1 MGLVAERVRGI
12 YRRVAVVPLL
22 LLSARYFRYRS
33 DPARAKERL
42 LRATTLLPSCFR
54 AHLRLGALYL
64 EEHDFYHAKREF
76 LLARELN
83 PGKFR
88 RLYPLVTGATGDV
101 NINLFY
107 FPGYTDRE
115 LGADAP
121 ANFLREF
128 IGDPIGEAEPEEG
141 IRYGDFASYRE
152 FRKFQEMGPFREEET
167 GAPDWDELARQLT
180 EDESE

>member
-1 MGLVAERVRGI
+1 MGVVTDRLRAFYV
-12 YRRVAVVPLL
+12 RVAVVPFL

-33 DPARAKERL
+33 KPGRAKERL
-42 LRATTLLPSCFR
+42 LRATELVPSCFQ

-64 EEHDFYHAKREF
+64 TENDFYHAKREF

-115 LGADAP
+115 QAADAP
-121 ANFLREF
+121 ADFLREF
-128 IGDPIGEAEPEEG
+128 IGDPVEEAEPEEG
-141 IRYGDFASYRE
+141 IRFGDFASYRE
-152 FRKFQEMGPFREEET
+152 FRRFQEMGPFRADEIE
-167 GAPDWDELARQLT
+167 AVDWDELARQL
-180 EDESE
+180 SEEE

>member
-1 MGLVAERVRGI
+1 MGEVGARLAAA
-12 YRRVAVVPLL
+12 YRRFAVLPLL
-22 LLSARYFRYRS
+22 LLAARYHRYRANS
-33 DPARAKERL
+33 AAAKRRL
-42 LRATTLLPSCFR
+42 ERATTIAPTCFK

-88 RLYPLVTGATGDV
+88 RLYPLVTGASGDV

-115 LGADAP
+115 IAGEAP
-121 ANFLREF
+121 EDFLREF
-128 IGDPIGEAEPEEG
+128 IGDPIDECEPKG
-141 IRYGDFASYRE
+141 PVRYGDFTSYRE
-152 FRKFQEMGPFREEET
+152 FRKFQEMGPFGEQELD
-167 GAPDWDELARQLT
+167 GFDWDELERRFA
-180 EDESE
+180 DEAEE

>member
-1 MGLVAERVRGI
+1 MAELTERLRSVF
-12 YRRVAVVPLL
+12 RRIAVLPVL
-22 LLSARYFRYRS
+22 LLSARYFRYR
-33 DPARAKERL
+33 ANVGAAKEKL
-42 LRATTLLPSCFR
+42 LRATTIAPTCFQ

-88 RLYPLVTGATGDV
+88 RLYPLVTGASGDV

-107 FPGYTDRE
+107 FPGYTDRDVDK
-115 LGADAP
+115 DAP

-128 IGDPIGEAEPEEG
+128 IGEPTGDCDPEEHMR
-141 IRYGDFASYRE
+141 IGDFVSYRE
-152 FRKFQEMGPFREEET
+152 FRRFQQMGPIREDER
-167 GAPDWDELARQLT
+167 ASIDWDELERRFRDDT
-180 EDESE
+180 V